1 VGQQAERVQALDL
14 SLHVGHVDIF
24 NQKEYNRRKPIQEH
38 IVRKLRLA
46 NLIGSLFPAIQG
58 QMPMIA
64 DNGSM
69 PDQISLINAIL
80 AQNPWAAAAFNA
92 AANTTGFTASPSQIM
107 GAEQTYLNLSGTLAA
122 GAALTLPTVAALL
135 ATLTPQQA
143 VVGSAI
149 VLRIINSS
157 SAAFAWTVTTNTGWT
172 LSGTSQAIA
181 QNVWQDYIVTITAI
195 GTTPTATLQ
204 AVGRG
209 DGPV

>member
-1 VGQQAERVQALDL
+1 M
-14 SLHVGHVDIF
+14 
-24 NQKEYNRRKPIQEH
+24 
-38 IVRKLRLA
+38 RKLRLA
-46 NLIGSLFPAIQG
+46 ELIGSLFPAIQG
-58 QMPMIA
+58 QTPVIA

-80 AQNPWAAAAFNA
+80 AQNPWQAAIFNA
-92 AANTTGFTASPSQIM
+92 ATNTTGFTATQSQIM
-107 GAEQTYLNLSGTLAA
+107 GAEQTYLNLSGTLGA
-122 GAALTLPTVAALL
+122 GAALTLPTVASMI

-143 VVGSAI
+143 VVGSSV
-149 VLRIINSS
+149 VLRVINSS

-181 QNVWQDYIVTITAI
+181 QNVWQDYIVTLTNV